1 MKRFLQNSRRR
12 VVNAFDNAEAKFKNG
27 VRKVA
32 GKVAVALG
40 LGLVLGSTQPAN
52 AALDLSSITF
62 DLAPVETIGIAII
75 TFLAAIWVIK
85 VVINFIR

>member
-27 VRKVA
+27 VKKVA

-40 LGLVLGSTQPAN
+40 LGLAVGSTQSAN
-52 AALDLSSITF
+52 AAIDLSSIEF
-62 DLAPVETIGIAII
+62 DLGPVETIGVSII
-75 TFLAAIWVIK
+75 VFLAAIWVIK

>member
-1 MKRFLQNSRRR
+1 MKKFLQNVKSR
-12 VVNAFDNAEAKFKNG
+12 VVTVCDRVEAGAK
-27 VRKVA
+27 KVA

-40 LGLVLGSTQPAN
+40 LGLVVGTTKSAN
-52 AALDLSSITF
+52 AAIDLSSIAF
-62 DLAPVETIGIAII
+62 DLGPVETIGLAII